1 MTYLETSQAYLEQS
15 AQLLEAY
22 PETTRI
28 TTKYNFPTE
37 RPAQVLKR
45 TKSQAKSN
53 KPASTSTEPPTA
65 PIASL
70 TLRTYNPESGITIQ
84 YRTNKLQEVG
94 RLMTG
99 LGKLAAG
106 ADVASL
112 GLSAPAGADIEMTDA
127 PEEAAGSAPAP
138 VPAAAKGQAQGG
150 KGKKKKGGK
159 K

>member
-1 MTYLETSQAYLEQS
+1 MS
-15 AQLLEAY
+15 
-22 PETTRI
+22 
-28 TTKYNFPTE
+28 K

-45 TKSQAKSN
+45 TKSQSRLQ
-53 KPASTSTEPPTA
+53 STNPPSTEPPAA

-70 TLRTYNPESGITIQ
+70 TLKTYNPESGITIQ

-112 GLSAPAGADIEMTDA
+112 GLSATGATGAADVEMTDA
-127 PEEAAGSAPAP
+127 PAEGTPAP
-138 VPAAAKGQAQGG
+138 VPAA

>member
-15 AQLLEAY
+15 AQLLQAY

-45 TKSQAKSN
+45 TKSQSKLQPT
-53 KPASTSTEPPTA
+53 KPPSTEPPTA

-70 TLRTYNPESGITIQ
+70 TLKTFNPESGITIQ

-112 GLSAPAGADIEMTDA
+112 GLSAPGVAGAADVEMTDA
-127 PEEAAGSAPAP
+127 PAEGTPAP
-138 VPAAAKGQAQGG
+138 VPAA

>member
-15 AQLLEAY
+15 AQLLQAY

-37 RPAQVLKR
+37 RPAQ
-45 TKSQAKSN
+45 N
-53 KPASTSTEPPTA
+53 PPAA

-70 TLRTYNPESGITIQ
+70 TLKTYNPESGITIQ

-112 GLSAPAGADIEMTDA
+112 GLSATGATGAADVEMTDA
-127 PEEAAGSAPAP
+127 PAEGTPAP
-138 VPAAAKGQAQGG
+138 VPAA